1 VEAGGAV
8 DIEEFYDENPK
19 RRASEEFEFGRDWS
33 DSDGDRCEVSWV
45 KDTGELYVMGAPVE
59 PIVADGAGDEFLQR
73 LPTKS
78 VVVSVLAVVPT
89 REAVEQALAGWSDA
103 MAEPNSIVW
112 VRDRI
117 AHRSD
122 PASNDQRTVL
132 PDDEP
137 DELRGAGSSVQ
148 PRGSDPGSFMISS
161 LIKQLRKKLPE
172 SERAKLAPYYDRAYQ
187 AGSDPTAEWHR
198 AYRCA
203 QWAEQIV
210 SQPTHHH
217 LTAEAERALEVV
229 REVKKTIGSELLDL
243 ELLPLG
249 QSVSPRFQAELT
261 WVEEA
266 ARVAE
271 KVAAKSGWE
280 AVPWEQLLQDMLKI
294 GPATGR

>member
-1 VEAGGAV
+1 V
-8 DIEEFYDENPK
+8 DIEEFYDDDPR

-45 KDTGELYVMGAPVE
+45 QDTGELYVMAAPVE

-78 VVVSVLAVVPT
+78 VVVDVLAVMPT
-89 REAVEQALAGWSDA
+89 RESVEQALAGWTDA
-103 MAEPNSIVW
+103 MAEPNSIAW

-122 PASNDQRTVL
+122 RASNHQRPVL

-137 DELRGAGSSVQ
+137 DELRGAGSSSQ

-161 LIKQLRKKLPE
+161 LIKRLRKELPA
-172 SERAKLAPYYDRAYQ
+172 SERAKLAPYYNRAYD
-187 AGSDPTAEWHR
+187 AGADSTAEWHR
-198 AYRCA
+198 AFRCA
-203 QWAEQIV
+203 QWAVQIV
-210 SQPTHHH
+210 SQPAHHH
-217 LTAEAERALEVV
+217 LTADAEHALEVV
-229 REVKKTIGSELLDL
+229 REVRKTIGAELLDL
-243 ELLPLG
+243 EFLPLG
-249 QSVSPRFQAELT
+249 GSVSPRFQAELT

-294 GPATGR
+294 GSTTGG